1 MPYNLTVANT
11 GYSLTQDFQFRMNIS
26 REFNP
31 VSKNWQIETCNELGI
46 SFVERDVLYLPSSH
60 LGVPSTCFKIRGD
73 GNCLFRSI
81 AFAVSGN
88 EELHLYIRNIITS
101 FIAKSR
107 NPIVYNET
115 PEDYLKRTKM
125 RENGVW
131 GTDIEIYF
139 AAKVFNCSIFVYSK
153 HGHSYELLEF
163 KPENKTTSLAIY
175 LHHKNSDHYDVVTSV
190 SNLSEL
196 PLKDKENQHG
206 YVKEPFICIDN
217 DDQHEKDDTQFDIS
231 MVSNKL
237 IVLNIINHDSFKNIN
252 DDENYSI

>member
-139 AAKVFNCSIFVYSK
+139 AAKVFNCIQNMDIRMNGWNLNQK
-153 HGHSYELLEF
+153 I
-163 KPENKTTSLAIY
+163 KPQ
-175 LHHKNSDHYDVVTSV
+175 V
-190 SNLSEL
+190 
-196 PLKDKENQHG
+196 
-206 YVKEPFICIDN
+206 
-217 DDQHEKDDTQFDIS
+217 
-231 MVSNKL
+231 
-237 IVLNIINHDSFKNIN
+237 
-252 DDENYSI
+252 

>member
-1 MPYNLTVANT
+1 MSNSPCLTIWQWLTLVIISLKIFNSEWTFPENLT
-11 GYSLTQDFQFRMNIS
+11 LFQ
-26 REFNP
+26 
-31 VSKNWQIETCNELGI
+31 KNWQIETCNELGI

-153 HGHSYELLEF
+153 HGHSYEWLEF
-163 KPENKTTSLAIY
+163 KPENKTTS
-175 LHHKNSDHYDVVTSV
+175 
-190 SNLSEL
+190 
-196 PLKDKENQHG
+196 
-206 YVKEPFICIDN
+206 
-217 DDQHEKDDTQFDIS
+217 
-231 MVSNKL
+231 
-237 IVLNIINHDSFKNIN
+237 
-252 DDENYSI
+252 